1 MKLLLYCTKSKPNL
15 WKPYEYEVFPYD
27 EASWFYFGKQ
37 IINLDIKVNGKI
49 VAQCDCEKIERIF
62 INFVPKDLEE
72 LNKLQSIIYMTN
84 NKELLEKSCLSVDQ
98 IDDYLNGKIGYALY
112 LSNLETFDY
121 PKKLSD
127 FGVKKAP
134 QNMCYKRYPVPFDNE
149 LGGWEIDKETI
160 IISIK
165 PEHLKNILNGKKTIE
180 VRKKILKCMEG
191 LMK

>member
-1 MKLLLYCTKSKPNL
+1 MKLLLYCTKSN
-15 WKPYEYEVFPYD
+15 PYLYKLYGKN
-27 EASWFYFGKQ
+27 WFYFGEKL
-37 IINLDIKVNGKI
+37 IDLDVRLNGKI

-98 IDDYLNGKIGYALY
+98 IDDYLNGKIGYALH
-112 LSNLETFDY
+112 LCNLEVFDN

-127 FGVKKAP
+127 FGVKTAP
-134 QNMCYKRYPVPFDNE
+134 QNMRKCFDDKGNE
-149 LGGWEIDKETI
+149 YIL
-160 IISIK
+160 ISVH
-165 PEHLKNILNGKKTIE
+165 PEHLVNILKGKKKIE
-180 VRKKILKCMEG
+180 VRKKILKNMEE

>member
-1 MKLLLYCTKSKPNL
+1 MKLLLYCTKSNPNL
-15 WKPYEYEVFPYD
+15 NKLYGKN
-27 EASWFYFGKQ
+27 WFYFGEKL
-37 IINLDIKVNGKI
+37 IDLDVRLNGKI

-98 IDDYLNGKIGYALY
+98 IDDYLNGKIGYALHI
-112 LSNLETFDY
+112 SNLEEFNN
-121 PKKLSD
+121 PKELRYY
-127 FGVKKAP
+127 GVKTAP

-165 PEHLKNILNGKKTIE
+165 PEHLANILNGKKTIE
-180 VRKKILKCMEG
+180 VRKKILKNMEE

>member
-1 MKLLLYCTKSKPNL
+1 MKLLLYCTKGKEL
-15 WKPYEYEVFPYD
+15 WGDGTGETWNGIAEDEDLDLVFELNPT
-27 EASWFYFGKQ
+27 
-37 IINLDIKVNGKI
+37 LTRLNGKI
-49 VAQCDCEKIERIF
+49 VAQCNCEKVDLICPDFNYLDASCKDGKGF
-62 INFVPKDLEE
+62 ILYKACLTRKDL
-72 LNKLQSIIYMTN
+72 
-84 NKELLEKSCLSVDQ
+84 VDYGKGK
-98 IDDYLNGKIGYALY
+98 YLYALH
-112 LSNLETFDY
+112 LSNLEVFDN
-121 PKKLSD
+121 PKELRYY
-127 FGVKKAP
+127 GVKTAP

>member
-1 MKLLLYCTKSKPNL
+1 MKLLLYCTKGKEL
-15 WKPYEYEVFPYD
+15 WGDGTGQTWNGIAEDEDLDLVFELNPT
-27 EASWFYFGKQ
+27 
-37 IINLDIKVNGKI
+37 LTRLNGKI
-49 VAQCDCEKIERIF
+49 VAQCDCEKIETICPEFGYLDAACEGGAGYILDKACLTRQQLIDYG
-62 INFVPKDLEE
+62 KGEW
-72 LNKLQSIIYMTN
+72 LN
-84 NKELLEKSCLSVDQ
+84 
-98 IDDYLNGKIGYALY
+98 ALY

-121 PKKLSD
+121 PKKLSY

-180 VRKKILKCMEG
+180 VRKKILKCMEE

>member
-27 EASWFYFGKQ
+27 EASWFYFDEQ

-49 VAQCDCEKIERIF
+49 VAQCDCKKIERIF
-62 INFVPKDLEE
+62 LNFVPKDLEE

-98 IDDYLNGKIGYALY
+98 IDDYLKGKIGYALY
-112 LSNLETFDY
+112 LSNLEVFDY

-127 FGVKKAP
+127 FGVEKAP
-134 QNMCYKRYPVPFDNE
+134 QNMMKCFDDKGNE
-149 LGGWEIDKETI
+149 YIL
-160 IISIK
+160 ISIR
-165 PEHLKNILNGKKTIE
+165 PEHLVNILNGKKTIE
-180 VRKKILKCMEG
+180 VRKKILKSMEG
-191 LMK
+191 LGR

>member
-1 MKLLLYCTKSKPNL
+1 MKFLLYCTKGKEL
-15 WKPYEYEVFPYD
+15 WGDGTGETWNGIAEDEDLDLVFELNPT
-27 EASWFYFGKQ
+27 
-37 IINLDIKVNGKI
+37 LTRLNGKI
-49 VAQCDCEKIERIF
+49 VAQCDCEKIETICPEFGYLDAACEGGAGYILDKACLTRQQLIDYGKGEWLSALHLC
-62 INFVPKDLEE
+62 NLEVFD
-72 LNKLQSIIYMTN
+72 NP
-84 NKELLEKSCLSVDQ
+84 KELR
-98 IDDYLNGKIGYALY
+98 YY
-112 LSNLETFDY
+112 
-121 PKKLSD
+121 
-127 FGVKKAP
+127 GVKTAP

>member
-1 MKLLLYCTKSKPNL
+1 MKLLLYCTKGKEL
-15 WKPYEYEVFPYD
+15 WGDGTGQTWNGIAEDEDLDLVFELNPT
-27 EASWFYFGKQ
+27 
-37 IINLDIKVNGKI
+37 LTRLNGKI
-49 VAQCDCEKIERIF
+49 VAQCDCKKIERIF
-62 INFVPKDLEE
+62 LNFVPKDLEE

-84 NKELLEKSCLSVDQ
+84 NKELLEKSCLSIDQ
-98 IDDYLNGKIGYALY
+98 IDDYLNGKIGYALH
-112 LSNLETFDY
+112 LSNLEEFDV
-121 PKKLSD
+121 PKKLID

-165 PEHLKNILNGKKTIE
+165 PEHLANILNGKKTIE
-180 VRKKILKCMEG
+180 VRKKILKNMEE

>member
-1 MKLLLYCTKSKPNL
+1 MKLLLYCTKSN
-15 WKPYEYEVFPYD
+15 PYLYKLYGKN
-27 EASWFYFGKQ
+27 WFYFGEKLTD
-37 IINLDIKVNGKI
+37 LDVSLNGKI

-98 IDDYLNGKIGYALY
+98 IDDYLNGKIGYALH
-112 LSNLETFDY
+112 LCNLEVFDN

-127 FGVKKAP
+127 FGVEKAP
-134 QNMCYKRYPVPFDNE
+134 QNMRKCFDDKGNE
-149 LGGWEIDKETI
+149 YIL
-160 IISIK
+160 ISVH
-165 PEHLKNILNGKKTIE
+165 PEHLVNILKGKKTIE
-180 VRKKILKCMEG
+180 VRKKILKNMEE